1 MPRLNQ
7 SKTKSVDAVKASV
20 MRANQ
25 KARSDYQKARLV
37 GVLRRFL
44 SPIRTM
50 VLTFVK
56 ANAPQIG

>member
-1 MPRLNQ
+1 
-7 SKTKSVDAVKASV
+7 
-20 MRANQ
+20 MRANE

>member
-1 MPRLNQ
+1 
-7 SKTKSVDAVKASV
+7 

-44 SPIRTM
+44 SLQNDG
-50 VLTFVK
+50 LTFVK

>member
-1 MPRLNQ
+1 
-7 SKTKSVDAVKASV
+7 

-44 SPIRTM
+44 SFRTM

-56 ANAPQIG
+56 ANAKQIG

>member
-1 MPRLNQ
+1 
-7 SKTKSVDAVKASV
+7 
-20 MRANQ
+20 MRANE

-44 SPIRTM
+44 SFRRM

-56 ANAPQIG
+56 VNAKQIG